1 MVGPWSANG
10 SVALFG
16 EGISVI
22 VEMRTYA
29 TQIGMVPT
37 YVKLYEAEGLPIQTR
52 YLGNLLGWF
61 FTEIGP
67 LNQIVHMW
75 GYSDL
80 NDRATRRAA
89 MLADPAWQE
98 FMKKAQPLLVS
109 MESKILNCAPFSPI
123 R

>member
-1 MVGPWSANG
+1 M
-10 SVALFG
+10 
-16 EGISVI
+16 I
-22 VEMRTYA
+22 VEMRTY
-29 TQIGMVPT
+29 TTHIGKVPE
-37 YVKLYEAEGLPIQTR
+37 YVKLYQAEGLAIQSGH
-52 YLGNLLGWF
+52 LGNLLGWF

-80 NDRATRRAA
+80 NDRQKRRAE
-89 MLADPAWQE
+89 MMADPKWQD
-98 FMKKAQPLLVS
+98 FMKKVQPLLVN